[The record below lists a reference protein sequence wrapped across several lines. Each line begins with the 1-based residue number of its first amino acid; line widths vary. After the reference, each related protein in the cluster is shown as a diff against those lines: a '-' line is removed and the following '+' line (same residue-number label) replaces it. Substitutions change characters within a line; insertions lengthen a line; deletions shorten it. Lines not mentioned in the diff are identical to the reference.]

1 MIKLLVLDKKTRK
14 ILCERT
20 DREFI
25 YKSLSS
31 MLMSRYIFKSKMI
44 TRVYQHNLYNGYRS
58 ISFYLDNNVIYEY
71 TVEE

>member
-1 MIKLLVLDKKTRK
+1 MVKLQVLDKKTK
-14 ILCERT
+14 KVLCERT

-31 MLMSRYIFKSKMI
+31 MLMSRYVFKSKMI
-44 TRVYQHNLYNGYRS
+44 KRVYQYNLYNGYRV
-58 ISFYLDNNVIYEY
+58 ISFYLDNNCIYEY